1 MWDKQQT
8 TYLMSA
14 WLIWIVGQK
23 IFTALLAD
31 GAAISK
37 QMATGV
43 FPRLVAPISDG
54 LDSVRLRF
62 ITECFGH
69 HLAENDESVDTTSTS
84 MLHTFRSIEVRSLHF
99 RIFFI

>member
-1 MWDKQQT
+1 
-8 TYLMSA
+8 MSA

-43 FPRLVAPISDG
+43 FCSSCCANIGWPG
-54 LDSVRLRF
+54 L
-62 ITECFGH
+62 G
-69 HLAENDESVDTTSTS
+69 AA
-84 MLHTFRSIEVRSLHF
+84 
-99 RIFFI
+99 